1 MASIIYN
8 KAMDC
13 FVMYRGALDEKGIP
27 IGEYYREYMKEHPTI
42 LDIKNIEY
50 DKKLKMIHS
59 TKYDLF
65 KIFNINNDIELTDK
79 LIISNDFD
87 CWVCFDGNF
96 RVVLYFG
103 SDKPIREEKCYKT
116 ICNDV
121 KKWKYY
127 NISYGSKIHEVKKWN
142 VKHEN
147 KLLIAGLGYRGV
159 ERFFPE
165 LFDRIEYRSQI
176 TTDYLWNL
184 EPFRIK
190 RNWDIPEDIKQ
201 EMKEL
206 EEKKAREKELERL
219 RLEELKRTPGY
230 CDKCGDK
237 AYYKIETPYSVTELC
252 EYCYHDMFYYNLDD

>member
-13 FVMYRGALDEKGIP
+13 FMMYRGELDENGEP
-27 IGEYYREYMKEHPTI
+27 AGEYYREYMKENPTI
-42 LDIKNIEY
+42 LGISNIGY
-50 DKKLKMIHS
+50 DKKLKMIHN

-65 KIFNINNDIELTDK
+65 KIFNINKDIELTDK
-79 LIISNDFD
+79 FVISNDFD
-87 CWVCFDGNF
+87 CWACFDENS

-103 SDKPIREEKCYKT
+103 EDKPIRQIVEYRT
-116 ICNDV
+116 ICNSV

-127 NISYGSKIHEVKKWN
+127 NISYESKIHKVKKWN
-142 VKHEN
+142 VKHDD
-147 KLLIAGLGYRGV
+147 KLLIASLGYRGI

-165 LFDRIEYRSQI
+165 LFDRVEYRSQI
-176 TTDYLWNL
+176 TSDYLWNL
-184 EPFRIK
+184 DPFRIK

-219 RLEELKRTPGY
+219 RLEELKKTPGY

-252 EYCYHDMFYYNLDD
+252 EYCYRDMFDY